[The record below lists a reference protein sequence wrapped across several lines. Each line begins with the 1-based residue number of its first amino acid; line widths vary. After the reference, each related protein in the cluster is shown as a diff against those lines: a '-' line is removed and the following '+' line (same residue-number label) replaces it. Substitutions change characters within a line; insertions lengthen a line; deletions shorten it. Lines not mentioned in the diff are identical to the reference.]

1 MAVQLPCT
9 VTVRRPLVQARPLS
23 DRPARHRNVQRS
35 SRVQSRRASEQCDS
49 GPGVWCRRN
58 GKERWPPAK
67 PQLLTSPTALPHA
80 TGRGG
85 WPSRLAEVFLRG
97 SPLGPLST
105 WRSQFSWCRT
115 NTSCAFSKLRTVKAN
130 RQPDDDERHLRSTS
144 RICVQIHLCW
154 WEGSFECLPSRP
166 QLRERPAKLQPR
178 SVLRARPRPETEAET
193 KPSPTPVPRRASPE
207 TFFSTPG
214 WCREDYH
221 LIEPRH
227 SIELHAQGM
236 HRRFRRKSADFL
248 RSFTHRFCCCRR
260 TLRTA
265 SAMHSGSSSVTAA
278 LLLPYPQSLV

>member
-1 MAVQLPCT
+1 MSSDPVGSSLGERANSGTRGPGFSAEGTARNGDLRPSPSCSLRPPPCPMPRG
-9 VTVRRPLVQARPLS
+9 VGAGRAGSP
-23 DRPARHRNVQRS
+23 RS
-35 SRVQSRRASEQCDS
+35 SSE
-49 GPGVWCRRN
+49 GP
-58 GKERWPPAK
+58 RWA
-67 PQLLTSPTALPHA
+67 
-80 TGRGG
+80 
-85 WPSRLAEVFLRG
+85 
-97 SPLGPLST
+97 
-105 WRSQFSWCRT
+105 RSAPGAYQFSWCRT

-227 SIELHAQGM
+227 SIELYAQGM
-236 HRRFRRKSADFL
+236 HRRFRRNSADFL
-248 RSFTHRFCCCRR
+248 RSFTLRFCCCRR